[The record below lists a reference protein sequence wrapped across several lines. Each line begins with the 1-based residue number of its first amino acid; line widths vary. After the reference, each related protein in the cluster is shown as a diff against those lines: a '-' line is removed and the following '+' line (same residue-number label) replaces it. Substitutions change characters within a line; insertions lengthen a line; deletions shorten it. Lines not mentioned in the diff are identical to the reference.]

1 MPRLFTYKDFS
12 GCSNKV
18 LTYADKH
25 TPVVTCDS
33 GTKANEPFTVKV
45 RIGISVKHPNSQ
57 DHHFRYIQLWN
68 LETLVGEMYL
78 QRESYGD
85 QPVQIE
91 ASFTFIPKV
100 SLRLKALAYC
110 NQHGLWQSEEVYV
123 KVEQ

>member
-12 GCSNKV
+12 EGSKKV

-25 TPVVTCDS
+25 TPVIVCDS
-33 GTKANEPFTVKV
+33 ETKARKPFTVKV
-45 RIGISVKHPNSQ
+45 RIGISVKHPNSK

-68 LETLVGEMYL
+68 LETLIGEIRL
-78 QRESYGD
+78 HRESFGD
-85 QPVQIE
+85 DPVQIE
-91 ASFTFIPKV
+91 TSFTFIPKV

-110 NQHGLWQSEEVYV
+110 NQHGLWQSDEVFV